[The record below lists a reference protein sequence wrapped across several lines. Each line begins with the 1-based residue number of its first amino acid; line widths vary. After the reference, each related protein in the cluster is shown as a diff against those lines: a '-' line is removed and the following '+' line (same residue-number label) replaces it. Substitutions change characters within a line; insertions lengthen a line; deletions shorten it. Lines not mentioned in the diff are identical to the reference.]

1 MFICDQDCAFFCDE
15 SGISTERHLVVGG
28 LAMRREVIPALQAQ
42 IEAFRQQHNMS
53 KELKWTRIS
62 NQKLDAYLRFAA
74 IFEEFFDSG
83 LCHFHC
89 LIFDSHQRRRQSRL
103 HDNRDLNL
111 SKLYFD
117 LLLHRFGKIYGG
129 DATLFVRMDHRNSST
144 SLEELRRNLNS
155 ALAREH
161 QISSEPFKH
170 IQSEDSKLCDILQL
184 NDVVL
189 GAVCAARNGRHL
201 EEEGRESKKI
211 LARVILAKSGLVSFE
226 HDTEDSAR
234 HFTVWNMVESG
245 PHAST
250 P

>member
-1 MFICDQDCAFFCDE
+1 MFICDQDFAFFCDE
-15 SGISTERHLVVGG
+15 PGISTDRYLVVGG
-28 LAMRREVIPALQAQ
+28 LAMRREVIPSLQAR
-42 IEAFRQQHNMS
+42 IDRFRQQHNML

-62 NQKLDAYLRFAA
+62 NQKLSAYQEFAG
-74 IFEEFFDSG
+74 IFEEFLDAG
-83 LCHFHC
+83 LCRFHC
-89 LIFDSHQRRRQSRL
+89 VIFDSHQRRRQRRL
-103 HDNRDLNL
+103 NDHRDVNL

-117 LLLHRFGKIYGG
+117 LLLHRFGKTYGG

-144 SLEELRRNLNS
+144 SLEELRRTLNS

-226 HDTEDSAR
+226 RDTQNSAS

>member
-1 MFICDQDCAFFCDE
+1 MSICDQDFAFFCDE
-15 SGISTERHLVVGG
+15 SGISTERYLVVGG
-28 LAMRREVIPALQAQ
+28 LAMRRETIPALQAR
-42 IEAFRQQHNMS
+42 IARFRQHHNMS

-62 NQKLDAYLRFAA
+62 NQKLDAYLGFAG

-83 LCHFHC
+83 LCQFHC
-89 LIFDSHQRRRQSRL
+89 LIFDSHQRRRQSRANN
-103 HDNRDLNL
+103 DRDMNL

-117 LLLHRFGKIYGG
+117 LLLHKFGKTYGV

-155 ALAREH
+155 ALARDH
-161 QISSEPFKH
+161 QISSKPFKH
-170 IQSEDSKLCDILQL
+170 IQSEDSMLCDILQL

-201 EEEGRESKKI
+201 EEQGRESKKI
-211 LARVILAKSGLVSFE
+211 LARLILGKSGLVSFE
-226 HDTEDSAR
+226 RDTGDSAR
-234 HFTVWNMVESG
+234 HFTVWHLAESG